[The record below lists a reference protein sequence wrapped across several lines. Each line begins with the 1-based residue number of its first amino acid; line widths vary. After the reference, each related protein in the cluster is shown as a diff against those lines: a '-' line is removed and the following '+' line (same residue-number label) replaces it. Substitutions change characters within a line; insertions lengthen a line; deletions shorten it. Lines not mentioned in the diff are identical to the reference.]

1 MRHPV
6 TRARHTPCL
15 ALLLSFFVAPALLA
29 QTSGGTAPDTAHRQ
43 RSDSARKI
51 AKLAPISVTATR
63 SEKLVFRTAAPL
75 LVVDSSVI
83 RREAPNG
90 IADLFRNLPGMD
102 VTGVGPN
109 QTRLM
114 VRGQRGQRILLAE
127 DGIRLNN
134 SRRQQDFGE
143 LPAFTDVN
151 GIARVEILRGPASV
165 LYGTDAIGG
174 VVNQI
179 TVRPPAAGAASG
191 VQGSLLYRYG
201 SADEQHMVHGQVAG
215 RTGRLGYVL
224 GAGYRNAG
232 TYNAPGGTF
241 GLLHL
246 APNTR
251 VNDTGVKD
259 QTYGLALSYDLAQQ
273 SALSLRV
280 SRYDASEAG
289 FGYVNPA
296 ALGDQSGVLVRLL
309 YPKQDVTRI
318 VAGYR
323 ASALHSVLADR
334 LSVTAY
340 TTQNARTFDQQI
352 DIPFGDPFPAGAGI
366 KVRSRNR
373 TNIGTYGARVEAVK
387 VMAGRHIV
395 TYGVDWFLDHSNNQD
410 TSATTTTTFGAPKL
424 RSSTMPTVP
433 NANAWSGGAY
443 AQADFQVAGRF
454 DVGVGVR
461 AQTTRSNTR
470 ETPGLAADRAGISAS
485 TGTVVGGVSGQFRL
499 TPRLNLVASAGRAFR
514 APNLVERYF
523 DGVTAEGNGYLSAN
537 PDLKPETSL
546 NYDFGVKYRRD
557 RFYGEVIYFI
567 NTISD
572 GIRITPLGTKINN
585 FPAFQNQNIAKLRD
599 QGLEVLAEVDLGA
612 GLSGIGHYTK
622 LDSKNA
628 DANSPLGDSY
638 ASKLGGELA
647 WHDVGGRFF
656 VAYEV
661 RHQGERK
668 DIVLVGSPVGDKLP
682 PFTVH
687 TVRAT
692 YRLPTVIGT
701 TPALG
706 LTVANLTNTLYAES
720 SNTSFFRPESRRS
733 AIVTMR
739 FDF

>member
-1 MRHPV
+1 MRHHFITPRPTLRSALLLGLALAPV
-6 TRARHTPCL
+6 TRAH
-15 ALLLSFFVAPALLA
+15 AAPGQAA
-29 QTSGGTAPDTAHRQ
+29 DSTRRQ
-43 RSDSARKI
+43 PSDSMLKI
-51 AKLAPISVTATR
+51 AKLAPISVTARRT
-63 SEKLVFRTAAPL
+63 ETLVFRTAAPL
-75 LVVDSSVI
+75 LVVDSGVI

-90 IADLFRNLPGMD
+90 IADLFRNLPGVD

-109 QTRLM
+109 QSRLM

-134 SRRQQDFGE
+134 ARRQQDFGE

-151 GIARVEILRGPASV
+151 GIARVEIVRGPASV

-179 TVRPPAAGAASG
+179 TVRPPSRGSAPG
-191 VQGSLLYRYG
+191 VAGSLLYRHG
-201 SADEQHMVHGQVAG
+201 TADRQQMVHGQASG
-215 RTGRLGYVL
+215 RTGRLGFSI

-232 TYNAPGGTF
+232 AYDAPGGTF

-246 APNTR
+246 APGTR
-251 VNDTGVKD
+251 VNDTGVRD
-259 QTYGLALSYDLAQQ
+259 QTYGLALAYDLADQ

-296 ALGDQSGVLVRLL
+296 ALGDDSGVLVRLL
-309 YPKQDVTRI
+309 YPRQEVTRV

-323 ASALHSVLADR
+323 ASALHSALADR

-340 TTQNARTFDQQI
+340 TTHNARMFDQHI
-352 DIPFGDPFPAGAGI
+352 DIPFGAPFPPGAGM
-366 KVRSRNR
+366 KVRSRN
-373 TNIGTYGARVEAVK
+373 TTDIGTYGARLEAAK
-387 VMAGRHIV
+387 VIGGRHV
-395 TYGVDWFLDHSNNQD
+395 LTYGADWFLDHSDNQD
-410 TSATTTTTFGAPKL
+410 TSATTTTTSGPP
-424 RSSTMPTVP
+424 RVRTSSIPTVP
-433 NANAWSGGAY
+433 NATAWSGGGF
-443 AQADFQVAGRF
+443 AQADFRVADRL
-454 DVGVGVR
+454 DLGVGFRV
-461 AQTTRSNTR
+461 QTTRSNTR
-470 ETPGLAADRAGISAS
+470 ETPGLGPERAGVSAS
-485 TGTVVGGVSGQFRL
+485 TGTVVGGVSAQYRL
-499 TPRLNLVASAGRAFR
+499 TEALNLVASMGRAFR

-537 PDLKPETSL
+537 PDLVPETSL
-546 NYDFGVKYRRD
+546 NYDFGIKFRRD
-557 RFYGEVIYFI
+557 RFYGEAVYFI

-572 GIRITPLGTKINN
+572 GIRITPLGTTINN
-585 FPAFQNQNIAKLRD
+585 FPAFQNQNIARLRD
-599 QGLEVLAEVDLGA
+599 QGLELLAEVNLGR
-612 GLSGIGHYTK
+612 GFSGIGHYTR

-647 WHDVGGRFF
+647 WQEVRGRWF
-656 VAYEV
+656 AGYEV

-682 PFTVH
+682 AFTVH
-687 TVRAT
+687 TIRAT
-692 YRLPTVIGT
+692 YRLPMLMGASPSV
-701 TPALG
+701 G
-706 LTVANLTNTLYAES
+706 LTIANLTNTLYAES

-733 AIVTMR
+733 AIMTAR